1 MVVILKMNIHV
12 VKIVMVSCFYLAH
25 MVMLVSC
32 SETGFWLVVPRPRSS
47 NCSLNY
53 RYFFYWTKSVSDSDS
68 GSPTVPPQFLNYPTN
83 TYAYES
89 TDIELECA
97 VTGNPQPS
105 VRWMKNGEEVI
116 PSDYFQIV
124 VSEDWIE
131 NLLLVSSSS
140 STFCI
145 IFTSSTWSLV
155 LFYILY

>member
-1 MVVILKMNIHV
+1 
-12 VKIVMVSCFYLAH
+12 
-25 MVMLVSC
+25 MLWDWVLIGCPPSTQLQLLF
-32 SETGFWLVVPRPRSS
+32 ELPLLLL
-47 NCSLNY
+47 LNQ
-53 RYFFYWTKSVSDSDS
+53 SVSDS

-83 TYAYES
+83 TFAYES

-155 LFYILY
+155 LFYILYQS